1 MPKPSGTSRAPH
13 PHPPAGTSVRRTA
26 RRLLRPGLAWRAA
39 RATWV
44 GACVFVLAVGAP
56 MGAQARKAVDLIG
69 HRLVLPA
76 EVQRIGTPGIS
87 MASLLVVLGGPAK
100 LVAATPEVRD
110 NPWLRR
116 IAPALAQV
124 PVPFT
129 RPVGVNTE
137 SLLAVRPELVML
149 WLGNAPT
156 AARIEAL
163 GIPVFTLG
171 YTTPDEMRQTVRL
184 LGRALG
190 PAEAER
196 AEMFVRYY
204 DGNLARVAKGLAGLA
219 PGERPR
225 VYYASLD
232 ALQTEGG
239 ASMIDAWIT
248 HAGGVNTAARA
259 GLKGDGHVQ
268 LEDVLAWNPEI
279 IVTLDAAQRE
289 AILADARWQRVDA
302 VRHQRVFVNPRGVNA
317 WCTRATE
324 AALQVLWAAKTFHPK
339 RFATLDLAAET
350 RRFYR
355 LFYRYELD
363 DDEVARVLGG
373 LPPPAR

>member
-1 MPKPSGTSRAPH
+1 MFTTTNVS
-13 PHPPAGTSVRRTA
+13 SVCF
-26 RRLLRPGLAWRAA
+26 LARAA
-39 RATWV
+39 RA
-44 GACVFVLAVGAP
+44 GRGLVLACLVCAAST
-56 MGAQARKAVDLIG
+56 AQARTAIDLIG
-69 HRLVLPA
+69 HRIDVPA
-76 EVQRIGTPGIS
+76 EVQRVGTPGIS
-87 MASLLVVLGGPAK
+87 MASLIVVLGGPAK

-129 RPVGVNTE
+129 RPVGVNPE
-137 SLLAVRPELVML
+137 SLLALRPELVTL
-149 WLGNAPT
+149 WFGNAPT

-184 LGRALG
+184 LGRAMG
-190 PAEAER
+190 PMEAER
-196 AEMFVRYY
+196 AELFVRYY
-204 DGNLARVAKGLAGLA
+204 DDNLARVAQGLAGLLPA
-219 PGERPR
+219 ERPR

-232 ALQTEGG
+232 PLLTEGS

-248 HAGGVNTAARA
+248 HAGGINTAARA

-268 LEDVLAWNPEI
+268 LEDVLAWNPQI
-279 IVTLDAAQRE
+279 IVTLDTAQRD
-289 AILADARWQRVDA
+289 AILADARWQHVDA
-302 VRHQRVFVNPRGVNA
+302 VRNHRVLVNPRGVNA

-324 AALQVLWAAKTFHPK
+324 AALQVLWAAKTLHPK
-339 RFATLDLAAET
+339 RFASIDMAAET

>member
-1 MPKPSGTSRAPH
+1 MPTLHHALFTH
-13 PHPPAGTSVRRTA
+13 CLAVA
-26 RRLLRPGLAWRAA
+26 RRGLRLHGAHALGSLVLAWTALACTTAAA
-39 RATWV
+39 R
-44 GACVFVLAVGAP
+44 
-56 MGAQARKAVDLIG
+56 QAVDLIG
-69 HRLVLPA
+69 HRIDVPT
-76 EVQRIGTPGIS
+76 EVQRVGTPGIS
-87 MASLLVVLGGPAK
+87 MASLIVVLGGPAK

-116 IAPALAQV
+116 IAPGLAQV

-129 RPVGVNTE
+129 RPTGVNPE
-137 SLLAVRPELVML
+137 SLLALQPELVTL
-149 WLGNAPT
+149 WLGNTPT

-171 YTTPDEMRQTVRL
+171 YTTPDEMRQSVRL
-184 LGRALG
+184 LGRAMG
-190 PAEAER
+190 PMEAER
-196 AEMFVRYY
+196 AEQFVRYY
-204 DGNLARVAKGLAGLA
+204 DDNLARVAKGLAGLPEA
-219 PGERPR
+219 ERPR

-232 ALQTEGG
+232 ALHTEGS

-248 HAGGVNTAARA
+248 HAGGINMAARA
-259 GLKGDGHVQ
+259 GLKGDGRVQ
-268 LEDVLAWNPEI
+268 LEDVLAWNPQI
-279 IVTLDAAQRE
+279 IVTLDLAQRD

-302 VRHQRVFVNPRGVNA
+302 VRNGRVLVNPRGVNA

-355 LFYRYELD
+355 LFYRYALN
-363 DDEVARVLGG
+363 DDEVARVLNG